1 MGVRGPGN
9 GIYPHAD
16 RRCTPTTRLLYDR
29 RTAAQQLS
37 ISVRSLDYIIQQ
49 QQIATRRL
57 GKKVLIHRA
66 ELSRFARANHTA
78 PIRRSR

>member
-1 MGVRGPGN
+1 MGVRGPETVFTLM
-9 GIYPHAD
+9 PTDDAQ
-16 RRCTPTTRLLYDR
+16 PTTRLLYDR